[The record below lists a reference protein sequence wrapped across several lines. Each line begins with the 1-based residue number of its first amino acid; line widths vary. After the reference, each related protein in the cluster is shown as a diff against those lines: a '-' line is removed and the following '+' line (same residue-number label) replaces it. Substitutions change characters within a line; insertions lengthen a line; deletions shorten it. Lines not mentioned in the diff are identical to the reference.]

1 MIDMEMEWIIW
12 KYGTKVEIIIQIYH
26 FNLSKI
32 NSITPTIQKRKAR
45 MNRSHFLSDVNII

>member
-12 KYGTKVEIIIQIYH
+12 KYGTKVEIIIQIYN

-32 NSITPTIQKRKAR
+32 NSITSTIQKRKAR
-45 MNRSHFLSDVNII
+45 MSEGHIFSVM